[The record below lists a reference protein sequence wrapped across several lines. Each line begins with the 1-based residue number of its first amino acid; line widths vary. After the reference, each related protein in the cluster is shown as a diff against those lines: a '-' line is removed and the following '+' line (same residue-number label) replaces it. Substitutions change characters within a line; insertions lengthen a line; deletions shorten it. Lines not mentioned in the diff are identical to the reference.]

1 MTPSLTAL
9 TPLTLDTSGT
19 HVADYTVA
27 RRVLDALD
35 TLGALPALCTPAE
48 TITYGELGRAVAG
61 WREHLR
67 AGDIGEGPLAFVI
80 DVTAGSLAAL
90 LGAITERIPVVLID
104 PNLTA
109 DRARVICS
117 TAEVTAVVCDRTH
130 AGTAGAL
137 TETPVIIE
145 TPVITDAPPERAAIT
160 PPQASTPPGLVS
172 YQFTSGSTGT
182 PKAVLHT
189 DRMWLGD
196 ALMLQERFGF
206 GPGHRVG
213 SVLPAGFGAGLNV
226 LLASL
231 MTGSTLLHADA
242 RTTAPEVLLNWI
254 EVHSVQVLVA
264 TPSLLRAL
272 VVADAGARVDSL
284 IRVVTTGEPV
294 HGKDFQKARAI
305 APQAVFTNWV
315 GSSETGGLAHRDY
328 HPGEAIPQ
336 TLLPAG
342 RPAPGKAIG
351 VGPDGTITVRS
362 AYLSG
367 GYLDQEATAAVF
379 TTHGDGTRS
388 FTTGDRGRWDSV
400 DGLVLLGRR
409 DQAVKIRGYLVDPS
423 EIVTALTAAP
433 DIIEAYVLVSGRDTS
448 SPVLTAF
455 AVPDGAQRSP
465 VAAELRQRLSA
476 ALPSWML
483 PTHIVV
489 LAELP
494 RTERGKVDPS
504 ALSVP
509 TRVIGVP
516 PLGGIESEVAGI
528 WRQALHLDE
537 IGRTENYHELG
548 GDSLTLHSILSEIT
562 RRYGLSLTTADLAA
576 APTVAEFSTRIGDAR
591 RSRGRTGPAGRRTA
605 STTVALRAPSDTAK
619 TPLWCYAGAGA
630 SAVSFLPL
638 ATLLPDDQPVFA
650 FQPFGLEERGIPD
663 WTVARRHLRD
673 LQAISPRGPHVLVGH
688 SLGGLIAIDTARRL
702 DALGQRV
709 RLVVILDTFLPPS
722 VTGGHGVTMAAPTE
736 VNAGEEALSTAELWR
751 RRLALPLAGI
761 IRRPPEEQI
770 GALEEVGRRVGMLHR
785 PKLWSGDALVYRS
798 RFNDDTDEQWRSVLT
813 GRVEFRSL
821 DCDHPSV
828 VRAPSINMIAGEVA
842 ALVRDPGGERR

>member
-284 IRVVTTGEPV
+284 
-294 HGKDFQKARAI
+294 
-305 APQAVFTNWV
+305 N
-315 GSSETGGLAHRDY
+315 
-328 HPGEAIPQ
+328 
-336 TLLPAG
+336 
-342 RPAPGKAIG
+342 
-351 VGPDGTITVRS
+351 GTITVRS

-663 WTVARRHLRD
+663 WTVGRAARRHLRD

-736 VNAGEEALSTAELWR
+736 ANAGEEALSTAELWR

-842 ALVRDPGGERR
+842 ARITDQGGERR